1 MIPRETI
8 PFNIGYL
15 DKILLA
21 PVLGEEL
28 ELFGVDSAPPLL
40 SDQLHR
46 VLTQHRPGQT
56 QTEAGRGL
64 GECSSSPTE

>member
-8 PFNIGYL
+8 PFNVGYL

-28 ELFGVDSAPPLL
+28 ELFGVDGTPPLL

-46 VLTQHRPGQT
+46 VLRQYRPGHT
-56 QTEAGRGL
+56 HKEAGRGL
-64 GECSSSPTE
+64 GEY

>member
-1 MIPRETI
+1 MD
-8 PFNIGYL
+8 FNVGYL

-28 ELFGVDSAPPLL
+28 ELLGVDGAPPLL

-46 VLTQHRPGQT
+46 VLTATQAWSNTHR
-56 QTEAGRGL
+56 GR
-64 GECSSSPTE
+64 